1 MSQPNNPLQGLTLE
15 NIVTELADY
24 YGWEQLALRI
34 RINSFQNDPSVKSS
48 LKFLRKNQWA
58 RDKVEALYLE
68 TFQQDR

>member
-1 MSQPNNPLQGLTLE
+1 MSQPNNPLHGLTLE